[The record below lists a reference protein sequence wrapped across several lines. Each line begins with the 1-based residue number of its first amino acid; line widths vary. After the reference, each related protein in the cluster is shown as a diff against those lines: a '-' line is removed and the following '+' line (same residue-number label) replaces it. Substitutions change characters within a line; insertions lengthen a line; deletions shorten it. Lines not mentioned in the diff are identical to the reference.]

1 MLRPLTLRAVT
12 SFAVPAKS
20 LKAIEGFTIIRLR
33 CSSLNSKGKDKD
45 LLYKILKISELK
57 TLTLSTA
64 TYNKKRELLLPII
77 HYDKTIK
84 TQMLRYSVLFPV

>member
-33 CSSLNSKGKDKD
+33 CSSLNSNGKDKN
-45 LLYKILKISELK
+45 LF
-57 TLTLSTA
+57 
-64 TYNKKRELLLPII
+64 N
-77 HYDKTIK
+77 
-84 TQMLRYSVLFPV
+84 MLCNNALRFYS

>member
-33 CSSLNSKGKDKD
+33 CSPLNSKGKDKD

-64 TYNKKRELLLPII
+64 TYNKKGS
-77 HYDKTIK
+77 YCS
-84 TQMLRYSVLFPV
+84 Q

>member
-33 CSSLNSKGKDKD
+33 CSSLNSKGKDNNNF
-45 LLYKILKISELK
+45 L
-57 TLTLSTA
+57 
-64 TYNKKRELLLPII
+64 I
-77 HYDKTIK
+77 HYHNVIYKFSHK
-84 TQMLRYSVLFPV
+84 V